1 MLKDKNSN
9 RKVKDVKMVEEGKQL
24 IIYKKQRKIDNIK
37 IAIILLC
44 ICALLCLILIIKNSI
59 TMINGYKVYKQ
70 YEIQVQSIAYEEQ
83 KKTEEFE
90 KEKQEKGQEKIPK
103 LTDKRQ
109 KKYREYIQ
117 VRAKESIFNI

>member
-90 KEKQEKGQEKIPK
+90 REKQEKGQEKIPK